1 MIDDNLARQYWPNE
15 NPIGRHMRNGSRAP
29 WATIQCFDA
38 ALNTMREPEEIAN
51 DVLAAIEGVLSSAS
65 SGEER

>member
-1 MIDDNLARQYWPNE
+1 MYDSLSR
-15 NPIGRHMRNGSRAP
+15 RAP

-38 ALNTMREPEEIAN
+38 ALSTMREPEAIAN